1 MRIVG
6 ICRYSLL
13 GRGDWHAYRGKT
25 DAEVE
30 AVAREQ
36 AKLLF
41 AKDRMNARLESFEH
55 LTLASLRAQTDQ
67 DYTFIVLASEMMP
80 KIYRDKLLSLCKDMP
95 NVLVRFFLYPMQ
107 SKHKPKSTPSL
118 V

>member
-30 AVAREQ
+30 AVAKEQ

-55 LTLASLRAQTDQ
+55 LTLAVNGGVKTGHAAAQNQASGEAPSAMARA
-67 DYTFIVLASEMMP
+67 LP
-80 KIYRDKLLSLCKDMP
+80 K
-95 NVLVRFFLYPMQ
+95 
-107 SKHKPKSTPSL
+107 
-118 V
+118 

>member
-30 AVAREQ
+30 AVAKEQ

-41 AKDRMNARLESFEH
+41 AKDRMNA
-55 LTLASLRAQTDQ
+55 
-67 DYTFIVLASEMMP
+67 
-80 KIYRDKLLSLCKDMP
+80 
-95 NVLVRFFLYPMQ
+95 
-107 SKHKPKSTPSL
+107 
-118 V
+118 

>member
-1 MRIVG
+1 MNSTKSGIAMRIVG

-30 AVAREQ
+30 AVAKEQ

-41 AKDRMNARLESFEH
+41 AKDRMNA
-55 LTLASLRAQTDQ
+55 
-67 DYTFIVLASEMMP
+67 
-80 KIYRDKLLSLCKDMP
+80 
-95 NVLVRFFLYPMQ
+95 
-107 SKHKPKSTPSL
+107 
-118 V
+118 